1 MTGAEVAQ
9 LIQQLGAFDGFPD
22 QLDEECTKVRAA
34 LFAVYTQLKQAGA
47 LPNREYSEYGRLV
60 SSFSPCLGWRSSSR
74 QLSWTRERG

>member
-22 QLDEECTKVRAA
+22 QLEEECAKVRAA

-47 LPNREYSEYGRLV
+47 LPNREYSE
-60 SSFSPCLGWRSSSR
+60 
-74 QLSWTRERG
+74 